1 MSDSENDILFMKRCL
16 QLAANGKATCSPNP
30 MVGAVVVHQ
39 GRIIGEGWHRK
50 TGEPHAE
57 PNAIHSVKNQD
68 LLKESTLYVSLEPCS
83 HYGKTP
89 PCADL
94 IIQKQIPRVVVGCLD
109 PFPQVRG
116 KGIARMQ
123 AAGVEVTLGV
133 EVAACLNLNRHFI
146 VFHNQ
151 KRPYIILKWAQTA
164 DGFMDIL
171 RQPGDQKESLK
182 ISTPFTQALVHKLR
196 SETDA
201 ILVGTNT
208 AILDNPSLSVRTWT
222 GRHPIRAVMDRRM
235 ILPKSS
241 VLLNGEIS
249 TLLFTD
255 GPSKKDGER
264 TWIHLDFS
272 QDTIKQLLDVLYKRQ
287 IQTLLVEG
295 GAKLHTS
302 FIKNGAWD
310 EIHIET
316 SSKLIGNGVS
326 VPDLSGI
333 DISCQETINYD
344 TELKGRRV
352 QIFHSVEPI

>member
-1 MSDSENDILFMKRCL
+1 MKRCL
-16 QLAANGKATCSPNP
+16 QLAKNGKATCSPNP

-39 GRIIGEGWHRK
+39 GHIIGEGWHRK

-94 IIQKQIPRVVVGCLD
+94 IVEKRIPRVVVGCLD
-109 PFPQVRG
+109 PFPEVSG
-116 KGIARMQ
+116 KGIARMRS
-123 AAGVEVTLGV
+123 AGIDVTLGV
-133 EVAACLNLNRHFI
+133 EEAACLKINRHFI
-146 VFHNQ
+146 VFHKQ

-171 RQPGDQKESLK
+171 RQTGDLKESLK

-196 SETDA
+196 SESDA

-208 AILDNPSLSVRTWT
+208 AILDDPSLSVRTWT
-222 GRHPIRAVMDRRM
+222 GRHPIRAVLDRRM
-235 ILPKSS
+235 IVSKGS

-249 TLLFTD
+249 TLVFTR
-255 GPSKKDGER
+255 GPSKKEGNR

-272 QDTIKQLLDVLYKRQ
+272 GDTINQLLDELYKRQ

-302 FIKNGAWD
+302 FLKIGAWD

-316 SSKLIGNGVS
+316 SSLRIGIGIP
-326 VPDLSGI
+326 VPDLSGL
-333 DISCQETINYD
+333 DFSSQETLIYD

-352 QIFHSVEPI
+352 QIFHSVEHI

>member
-1 MSDSENDILFMKRCL
+1 MKRCL

-30 MVGAVVVHQ
+30 MVGAVIVHQ

-83 HYGKTP
+83 HFGKTP

-94 IIQKQIPRVVVGCLD
+94 IVEKQIPRVVVGCLD
-109 PFPQVRG
+109 SSPKVGG
-116 KGIARMQ
+116 KGIARMR
-123 AAGVEVTLGV
+123 AAGLDVTVGV
-133 EVAACLNLNRHFI
+133 EEAACLKLNSHFVI
-146 VFHNQ
+146 FHKH

-171 RQPGDQKESLK
+171 RQPGDHQESLK
-182 ISTPFTQALVHKLR
+182 ISTAFTQALVHKLR
-196 SETDA
+196 TEADA

-208 AILDNPSLSVRTWT
+208 AILDDPSLSVRTWT
-222 GRHPIRAVMDRRM
+222 GKNPLRVVLDRKR

-241 VLLNGEIS
+241 VLLNGQIP
-249 TLLFTD
+249 TLVFT
-255 GPSKKDGER
+255 GEASKKDGTL

-272 QDTIKQLLDVLYKRQ
+272 GDTIRQLLDELYKRQ

-295 GAKLHTS
+295 GAELHTS
-302 FIKNGAWD
+302 FLKNDAWD
-310 EIHIET
+310 EIHVET
-316 SSKLIGNGVS
+316 SPTLIGSGVA
-326 VPDLSGI
+326 VPDLSELNF
-333 DISCQETINYD
+333 SYEERLSYD

-352 QIFHSVEPI
+352 QIFHSVEHI